1 MFSSGR
7 GLLLCLTLLLLT
19 GCQSAK
25 TMPAFTASGYL
36 ADRGV
41 VRIWRKNT
49 PPDLTIRTLYTP
61 FDRTVTEQTDYHW
74 QDDQLLMIK
83 RHISGTS
90 PDDVTLR
97 FDNQGKVSFMQR
109 QLARQRQSISPQD
122 IDLYRFEAG
131 RLLQISNEL
140 QAGRVTLMQGVW
152 DGSNRVTTCHHQ
164 TISAGLDAYSVQM
177 ISREQRQSAGAPIY
191 IAWLR
196 APEGVQL
203 LKATTE
209 NLCLQAPASSDL

>member
-1 MFSSGR
+1 MMFSSGR
-7 GLLLCLTLLLLT
+7 GLLLCLALLLV

-25 TMPAFTASGYL
+25 NMPAFSASGYL
-36 ADRGV
+36 SDRGV
-41 VRIWRKNT
+41 VRIWRKNM
-49 PPDLTIRTLYTP
+49 PPDITIRTLYTP

-74 QDDQLLMIK
+74 QNGQLLMMK

-97 FDNQGKVSFMQR
+97 FDNQGNVSFMQR
-109 QLARQRQSISPQD
+109 QLARQRESVSLQD
-122 IDLYRFEAG
+122 IDLYRFDAG
-131 RLLQISNEL
+131 RLLQISNGL

-152 DGSNRVTTCHHQ
+152 DGSNRVTTCQHQ
-164 TISAGLDAYSVQM
+164 TVSAGLDAYSVQM
-177 ISREQRQSAGAPIY
+177 IYREQRQSAGAPVY

-209 NLCLQAPASSDL
+209 NLCLQAPASADL

>member
-7 GLLLCLTLLLLT
+7 GLLLSLALLLLT
-19 GCQSAK
+19 GCQSAQN
-25 TMPAFTASGYL
+25 MPAFSASGYL

-41 VRIWRKNT
+41 VRLWRKNT
-49 PPDLTIRTLYTP
+49 PPDITLRTLYNP
-61 FDRTVTEQTDYHW
+61 FDSTVTEQTDYHW
-74 QDDQLLMIK
+74 QNGQLLMIK
-83 RHISGTS
+83 RHIGGTS

-97 FDNQGKVSFMQR
+97 FDSQGNVSFMQR
-109 QLARQRQSISPQD
+109 QLARQRESVSQQD
-122 IDLYRFEAG
+122 IELYRFDA
-131 RLLQISNEL
+131 RRMLQISDGL

-152 DGSNRVTTCHHQ
+152 EGNNHVTTCHHQ
-164 TISAGLDAYSVQM
+164 KISAGLDAYTLQM
-177 ISREQRQSAGAPIY
+177 IYRQQRQSAGATLY

-209 NLCLQAPASSDL
+209 NLCLQSPTSADL

>member
-7 GLLLCLTLLLLT
+7 GRLLCLTLLLLT
-19 GCQSAK
+19 GCQSAQK
-25 TMPAFTASGYL
+25 MPAFTASGYL

-49 PPDLTIRTLYTP
+49 PPDITIRTLYSP
-61 FDRTVTEQTDYHW
+61 FDRTVTEQSDYHW
-74 QDDQLLMIK
+74 QNGQLLMIK
-83 RHISGTS
+83 RHLSGTS

-97 FDNQGKVSFMQR
+97 FDNQGNVSFMQR
-109 QLARQRQSISPQD
+109 QLARQRESVSQD
-122 IDLYRFEAG
+122 DIELYRFDAR
-131 RLLQISNEL
+131 RLLQISDGL
-140 QAGRVTLMQGVW
+140 QAGRVTLIQGTW
-152 DGSNRVTTCHHQ
+152 EGNNRVTTCHHQ